1 MPKLSIDGTEIEV
14 VEGTTVL
21 RACEQAGVE
30 IPRFCFH
37 ERLSIAGNCRMCLV
51 EQVGVPKP
59 LASCAMPVTDGMQIL
74 TRSERVQAAREG
86 VMEFLLVNH
95 PLDCPICDQGGEC
108 DLQDQ
113 ALYYGRVR
121 SRYREAKRA
130 VTDKDFGPLVKT
142 VMTRCIHCTRCVRFM
157 DEVAGVP
164 ELGTMGRGEDMEIV
178 AALDGCLHSELSGNI
193 VDLCPV
199 GALTSKPYAFAARP
213 WELSHTE
220 SVDVLDAAGS
230 AIRIDSR
237 DGRVLRVLP
246 RVNEE
251 INEEWIGD
259 RARYAVD
266 GLVVRRL
273 DRPWLRA
280 DGAFRPVTWEAAL
293 AAVATALQAAAPE
306 RTAALMGDLAGL
318 EGMTALA
325 DLMRARGVDS
335 VDCRQD
341 GGAFGPGEPASWR
354 FNARIAGIDRADAV
368 LLIGTNPRREAPV
381 INARFRKR
389 WRAAGIPI
397 ARVGPVTDL
406 TYPVTELGAEPV
418 VLAELAQGSHP
429 FAEVLGQARHPLI
442 VVGSGALARPDGAVV
457 LGLARQLADTVGA
470 AGAAWNGFSVLQRS
484 AARAG
489 GLELGLVPA
498 DGGLDASG
506 MQAAAREGRLDFLY
520 LLGADEIDPE
530 AFRDTFTVYQGH
542 HADRGAR
549 HADVLLP
556 GAAYTEQ
563 EATYVNTEGRPQQ
576 ARPAHPPPGDA
587 RPDWKIF
594 VALARELG
602 SPLPYESLDG
612 LRSRMEAA
620 VPHLADIDQL
630 PPALP
635 LAPFGDPDGAL
646 DAAPFEEMVPDYYRT
661 CPISR
666 ASATMAA
673 CARAVADA

>member
-1 MPKLSIDGTEIEV
+1 MPTLSIDGTEIEV
-14 VEGTTVL
+14 AEGTTVL

-178 AALDGCLHSELSGNI
+178 AALDGCLHSELSGNV

-259 RARYAVD
+259 RSRYAID
-266 GLVVRRL
+266 GLAVRRL
-273 DRPWLRA
+273 DRPWLREG
-280 DGAFRPVTWEAAL
+280 GAFRPVTWEAAL

-306 RTAALMGDLAGL
+306 RTAALMGDLPGL

-325 DLMRARGVDS
+325 DLMRARGVAS

-354 FNARIAGIDRADAV
+354 FNAGIAGIDRADAL

-389 WRAAGIPI
+389 WRAAGIPV
-397 ARVGPVTDL
+397 ARAGPVTDL
-406 TYPVTELGAEPV
+406 TYPVTELGAAPQ
-418 VLAELAQGSHP
+418 VLAELAEGSHP
-429 FAEVLGQARHPLI
+429 FADVLERARYPLI
-442 VVGSGALARPDGAVV
+442 VVGSGALARPDGGVV
-457 LGLARQLADTVGA
+457 LGLARRLADTVGA
-470 AGAAWNGFSVLQRS
+470 AGPVWNGFSVLQRS

-489 GLELGLVPA
+489 GLELGIVPA
-498 DGGLDASG
+498 DGGLDAGG
-506 MQAAAREGRLDFLY
+506 MLAAARAGGLDFVY
-520 LLGADEIDPE
+520 LLGADEVDPD

-549 HADVLLP
+549 YADVVLP

-563 EATYVNTEGRPQQ
+563 AATYVNTEGRPQQ

-587 RPDWKIF
+587 RPDWKIL

-612 LRSRMEAA
+612 LRSRIAAA
-620 VPHLADIDQL
+620 VPHLAHIDQL
-630 PPALP
+630 PPAAP

>member
-1 MPKLSIDGTEIEV
+1 MPKLSIDGTEVEV
-14 VEGTTVL
+14 ADGTTVL

-59 LASCAMPVTDGMQIL
+59 VASCAMPVTEGMQIL
-74 TRSERVQAAREG
+74 TQSERVQAAREG

-121 SRYREAKRA
+121 SRFREAKRA
-130 VTDKDFGPLVKT
+130 VSDKDFGPLVKT

-178 AALDGCLHSELSGNI
+178 AALEGCLHSELAGNV

-220 SVDVLDAAGS
+220 SIDVLDGAGS
-230 AIRIDSR
+230 AIRIDAR

-246 RVNEE
+246 RVNED

-259 RARYAVD
+259 RSRHAVD
-266 GLVVRRL
+266 GLAVRRL
-273 DRPWLRA
+273 DQPWLQQN
-280 DGAFRPVTWEAAL
+280 GAFEPVTWDVAL
-293 AAVATALQAAAPE
+293 AAVATALQDAAPE
-306 RTAALMGDLAGL
+306 RTAALAGDLVGL
-318 EGMTALA
+318 EGMAALA
-325 DLMRARGVDS
+325 DLMRQRGVAS
-335 VDCRQD
+335 VDCRLD
-341 GGAFGPGEPASWR
+341 GGAFGSGEPASWR
-354 FNARIAGIDRADAV
+354 FNATIAGIDRADAI
-368 LLIGTNPRREAPV
+368 LLVGTNPRREAPV
-381 INARFRKR
+381 INARIRKR
-389 WRAAGIPI
+389 WRATGIPI
-397 ARVGPVTDL
+397 ARIGPATDL
-406 TYPVTELGAEPV
+406 TYPVTELGAGPDA
-418 VLAELAQGSHP
+418 LAELARGTHP
-429 FAEVLGQARHPLI
+429 FVAELGQARHPLI
-442 VVGSGALARPDGAVV
+442 VVGSGALARADGAVI
-457 LGLARQLADTVGA
+457 LGLARQVAEAADA
-470 AGAAWNGFSVLQRS
+470 ARDDWNGFSVLQRC

-489 GLELGLVPA
+489 GLELGVVPA
-498 DGGLDASG
+498 EGGLDARG
-506 MQAAAREGRLDFLY
+506 MVSAASEGGLDFLY

-530 AFRDTFTVYQGH
+530 AFRGTFTVYQGH

-556 GAAYTEQ
+556 AAAYTEQ
-563 EATYVNTEGRPQQ
+563 EATYVNTEGRPQR

-587 RPDWKIF
+587 RPDWKIP
-594 VALARELG
+594 VALAARMG
-602 SPLPYESLDG
+602 IPLPYDSLAG
-612 LRSRMEAA
+612 LWRRIEAA
-620 VPHLADIDQL
+620 HPHLAEIDQL
-630 PPALP
+630 PPPAP
-635 LAPFGDPDGAL
+635 LTSFGDAGGELDGAPFA
-646 DAAPFEEMVPDYYRT
+646 EVVPDYYRT